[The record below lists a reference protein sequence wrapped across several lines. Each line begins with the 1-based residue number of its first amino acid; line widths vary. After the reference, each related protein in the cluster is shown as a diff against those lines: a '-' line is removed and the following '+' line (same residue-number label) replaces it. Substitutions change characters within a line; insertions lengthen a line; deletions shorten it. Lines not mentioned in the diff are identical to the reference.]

1 MKGPIEEGH
10 AVSGDTVPASHE
22 PSGQTPQAQPK
33 FNSLQTKLVGY
44 KRNIRG
50 AFWRRGAQHS
60 RTCPVTPGARVLRR
74 RWGGRAGV
82 LNTSPQTAPSP
93 AAAASAAAVQS
104 LLMPCAPSLTPRL
117 PVPVGCSF
125 RQSGNHVVVSWAKQS
140 KREKREPCTA
150 VHCFLF
156 LFAGLF
162 ALSPECTTFA
172 RKALLPCG
180 RQVFL
185 PSSTNTPTSTAHHLL
200 PCCGRAPGFSRRSRR
215 HPPPHPRRLGELRAK
230 DRAPAKT
237 KGSSGLRYVR
247 PPTRAAII

>member
-1 MKGPIEEGH
+1 M
-10 AVSGDTVPASHE
+10 
-22 PSGQTPQAQPK
+22 
-33 FNSLQTKLVGY
+33 
-44 KRNIRG
+44 
-50 AFWRRGAQHS
+50 
-60 RTCPVTPGARVLRR
+60 
-74 RWGGRAGV
+74 

-215 HPPPHPRRLGELRAK
+215 HPPPPPSSSRRIAREGSRTCKNKRQQRAQVCPSSHARCNYLRVPFEFTFRSVQRGPQVKACC
-230 DRAPAKT
+230 
-237 KGSSGLRYVR
+237 
-247 PPTRAAII
+247 